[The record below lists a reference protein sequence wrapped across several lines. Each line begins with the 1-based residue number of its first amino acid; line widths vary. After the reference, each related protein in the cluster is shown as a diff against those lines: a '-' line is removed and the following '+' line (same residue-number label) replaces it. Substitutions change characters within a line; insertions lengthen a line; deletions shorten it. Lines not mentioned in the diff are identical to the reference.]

1 MDEGKILHGS
11 RNGVQL
17 LIYAGDIRYTLS
29 LALDA
34 CLQRLLEADDL
45 RGFVVDLTAVHNID
59 STNLGILARLA
70 RSMQRRGLPRVTLIS
85 DRPAIN
91 EVLEGMGFDRVFY
104 ILPRQVRQAADV
116 QEIPGIAVDQRSMLD
131 LLLKSHRELMG
142 MNTEN
147 HAQFQDVVKAFE
159 QEVGKKAG

>member
-1 MDEGKILHGS
+1 MDEGKILHGAC
-11 RNGVQL
+11 NGVQL

-29 LALDA
+29 LALDT
-34 CLQRLLEADDL
+34 CLQRLLELDDL
-45 RGFVVDLTAVHNID
+45 RGFVVDLTAVHSID

-104 ILPRQVRQAADV
+104 ILPRSLHQPAEV
-116 QEIPGIAVDQRSMLD
+116 QEIPGVAADKRSMLN
-131 LLLKSHRELMG
+131 LLLESHRELMA